1 MMKEEKWENAG
12 RDQISLEELYD
23 LYQDGFEFV
32 IKNGHITSV
41 LFQVQEGG
49 AMYVK
54 DSFEKN
60 FADRS
65 QFMSFLDE
73 IEERADWMVCPTDSL
88 YVTAAEMKKLL
99 AGKPIT
105 VKNIPKKNGTGTYDA
120 KLTLRWD
127 GKYPAWDM
135 SFLPSK
141 KAASK

>member
-54 DSFEKN
+54 DSVE
-60 FADRS
+60 
-65 QFMSFLDE
+65 
-73 IEERADWMVCPTDSL
+73 
-88 YVTAAEMKKLL
+88 
-99 AGKPIT
+99 
-105 VKNIPKKNGTGTYDA
+105 
-120 KLTLRWD
+120 
-127 GKYPAWDM
+127 
-135 SFLPSK
+135 
-141 KAASK
+141 